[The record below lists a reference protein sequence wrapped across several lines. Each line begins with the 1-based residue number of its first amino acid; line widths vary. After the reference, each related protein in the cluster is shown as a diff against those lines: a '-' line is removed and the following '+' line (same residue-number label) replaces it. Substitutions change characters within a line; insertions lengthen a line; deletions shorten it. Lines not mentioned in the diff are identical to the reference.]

1 MQLLSERGVFDG
13 GLKFRSM
20 ILPDVFIDQDTPYN
34 MYDKAGLNSSS
45 IVNKIEEALN
55 SKVVFVKNK
64 IWLTT
69 LRLFNK

>member
-1 MQLLSERGVFDG
+1 MCLLI
-13 GLKFRSM
+13 K
-20 ILPDVFIDQDTPYN
+20 DTPYN

-64 IWLTT
+64 
-69 LRLFNK
+69 NMV